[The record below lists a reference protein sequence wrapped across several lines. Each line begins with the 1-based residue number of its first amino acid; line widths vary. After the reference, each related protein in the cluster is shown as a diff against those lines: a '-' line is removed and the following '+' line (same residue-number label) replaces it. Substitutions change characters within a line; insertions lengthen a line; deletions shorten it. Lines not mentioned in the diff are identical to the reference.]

1 MQSALFKGLL
11 ANVTYNVMEVL
22 STDQQTVY
30 KTPVIT
36 NGTSTIAA
44 DSTQEATITNT
55 VKTGTLVID
64 KNISLPEGVSVADNE
79 TFAFKVTGPNG
90 YSKPV
95 TITKD
100 GEHTIS
106 NLLVGEYNVVE
117 NLTAG
122 QAKIYTTSYS
132 PEGGKA
138 TVQDGTS
145 TTVTVTNTVTAGNLE
160 ITKTVEDKAENIS
173 PDKKF
178 TVEITLTGDI
188 VINHLT
194 VAGADQTVP
203 VTDGKATVSL
213 ANGEK
218 VSFTNIPIG
227 VTYTVTEKGVDTSY
241 YTVSYSN
248 ETGMISADTPLVT
261 VTNTR
266 NYGKL
271 TITKVVKDD
280 NGNIIPANP
289 GETFL
294 FTVTDGRGFEMQ
306 VVIAPDAAKPG
317 SDSVTLNNLPIGD
330 YAVTEDTSWSY
341 KYATDEPSVIA
352 TITTTVDGQ
361 ATITNVPK
369 TDKWLKAD
377 AYAENVFAEVASTN
391 PTVN

>member
-1 MQSALFKGLL
+1 
-11 ANVTYNVMEVL
+11 
-22 STDQQTVY
+22 
-30 KTPVIT
+30 
-36 NGTSTIAA
+36 
-44 DSTQEATITNT
+44 
-55 VKTGTLVID
+55 
-64 KNISLPEGVSVADNE
+64 
-79 TFAFKVTGPNG
+79 
-90 YSKPV
+90 
-95 TITKD
+95 
-100 GEHTIS
+100 
-106 NLLVGEYNVVE
+106 
-117 NLTAG
+117 
-122 QAKIYTTSYS
+122 
-132 PEGGKA
+132 
-138 TVQDGTS
+138 
-145 TTVTVTNTVTAGNLE
+145 
-160 ITKTVEDKAENIS
+160 
-173 PDKKF
+173 
-178 TVEITLTGDI
+178 
-188 VINHLT
+188 
-194 VAGADQTVP
+194 
-203 VTDGKATVSL
+203 
-213 ANGEK
+213 
-218 VSFTNIPIG
+218 
-227 VTYTVTEKGVDTSY
+227 
-241 YTVSYSN
+241 
-248 ETGMISADTPLVT
+248 MISADTPLVT

-330 YAVTEDTSWSY
+330 YAVTEYTSWSY